1 MGKTRSHS
9 GRSNFNYILKQLI
22 KSNIFDLYE
31 TKNGILIKSKMN
43 NNQANN
49 DQKNNSEAN
58 NKYMIHTDSKKL
70 HELRR
75 WLKNEYGFILHLKN

>member
-9 GRSNFNYILKQLI
+9 GRSNFNNILKQLI

-31 TKNGILIKSKMN
+31 TKNGILIRSKIN
-43 NNQANN
+43 NNQASN
-49 DQKNNSEAN
+49 Q
-58 NKYMIHTDSKKL
+58 YIIHTDSKKL

-75 WLKNEYGFILHLKN
+75 WLKNEYSFILYLKN